1 MVQPKKRLYRND
13 VSAETREKQS
23 IAHQGRK
30 HSNGTKQRISKSM
43 CDYWAKLPSPITP
56 LLEKSH
62 LLLRFVFLTQFRIAP
77 SSS

>member
-30 HSNGTKQRISKSM
+30 HSNDTKQRISKSI
-43 CDYWAKLPSPITP
+43 CDYCAKLSMKPINNNDASMTDTYG
-56 LLEKSH
+56 KDN
-62 LLLRFVFLTQFRIAP
+62 
-77 SSS
+77 